1 MDIQSLNEP
10 LTALLTWALTM
21 GLRRWFPDAW
31 EDLGSRRVKIIG
43 VALVAVSLA
52 VIAGFT
58 QGLAWT
64 EIVSLAVSALAG
76 SVLVRQTTKPD
87 TLRYGDIKL
96 PESASIRTKP
106 PMPHYD

>member
-1 MDIQSLNEP
+1 MDLQSLNEP
-10 LTALLTWALTM
+10 LAALLTWALTM

-31 EDLGSRRVKIIG
+31 EGLGSRRVKLIG

-52 VIAGFT
+52 VIAGFA
-58 QGLAWT
+58 QGLAWP
-64 EIVSLAVSALAG
+64 EIVRLSMSALAG

-87 TLRYGDIKL
+87 RLMYGDIEL
-96 PESASIRTKP
+96 PDSVNIRTKP